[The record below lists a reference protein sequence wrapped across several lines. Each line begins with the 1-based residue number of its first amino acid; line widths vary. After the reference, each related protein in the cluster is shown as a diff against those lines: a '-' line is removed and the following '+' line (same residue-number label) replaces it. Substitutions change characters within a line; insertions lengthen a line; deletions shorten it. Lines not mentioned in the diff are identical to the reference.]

1 MIGSATSIGPFGGG
15 GRGGGV
21 RIELSYPIPLYNKV
35 LPLVYA
41 STSSHLVM
49 VNRRLGSLMWYRLQ
63 G

>member
-1 MIGSATSIGPFGGG
+1 
-15 GRGGGV
+15 RDV
-21 RIELSYPIPLYNKV
+21 RIELSYPIPHYNKV

-41 STSSHLVM
+41 SKSSHLVM